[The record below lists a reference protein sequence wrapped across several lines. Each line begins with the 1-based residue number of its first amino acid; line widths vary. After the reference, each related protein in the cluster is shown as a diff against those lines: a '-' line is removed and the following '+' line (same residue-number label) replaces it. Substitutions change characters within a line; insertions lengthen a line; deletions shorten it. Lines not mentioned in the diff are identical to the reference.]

1 MNNDC
6 TNNKNNRKNNSNSD
20 CKNINCNG
28 DHNFKENEEVNQ

>member
-6 TNNKNNRKNNSNSD
+6 TNNKNNRKNNNNSD

-28 DHNFKENEEVNQ
+28 DHDFKE

>member
-1 MNNDC
+1 MYNDC
-6 TNNKNNRKNNSNSD
+6 TNNKNNRKNNNNN

>member
-6 TNNKNNRKNNSNSD
+6 TNDRNNRKNNNNN